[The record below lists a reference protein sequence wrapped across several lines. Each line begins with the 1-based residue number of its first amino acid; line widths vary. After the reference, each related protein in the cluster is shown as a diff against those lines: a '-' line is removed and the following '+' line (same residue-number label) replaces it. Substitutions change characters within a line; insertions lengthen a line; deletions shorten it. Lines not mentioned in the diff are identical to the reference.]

1 MKYVGRLVLL
11 AQATLVAGW
20 VNAGTV
26 TVNNLNC
33 GSTVGDVTINANGD
47 IKVTTNDTTT
57 CAPGTSTPGGPYT
70 VNVSVMG
77 TGTRGTVTAI
87 AGTGDGIDCGASTNN
102 CSEAYESGTTVT
114 LTRTDPAAGE
124 TFAWSGGGCSD
135 SGATCIIN
143 SISGAKSVT
152 ATYTAAGTPSAG
164 CPDGT
169 PANVKCF
176 ERPWPTFAQETV
188 TMKPTDVFAFK
199 VTTTGSG
206 AVGLVSTMDK
216 TGVASGSRTVGLSTS
231 PGVFST
237 SGGRACVQAP
247 AEVTSNRWTQGVAK
261 TGYCLLPANSTAWIN
276 IRFESC
282 SATSCSFFLKAS

>member
-33 GSTVGDVTINANGD
+33 GSTVGNVTISANGD
-47 IKVTTNDTTT
+47 IKVTTTDATS

-70 VNVSVMG
+70 VTVNRTG
-77 TGTRGTVTAI
+77 TGTLGVVTGT
-87 AGTGDGIDCGASTNN
+87 GIDCGGAGG
-102 CSEAYESGTTVT
+102 CSTTVDSGGSIT
-114 LTRTDPAAGE
+114 LAASEPTGTD
-124 TFAWSGGGCSD
+124 TFAWSGACTGSNL
-135 SGATCIIN
+135 TCT
-143 SISGAKSVT
+143 ISNITVDKSVT
-152 ATYTAAGTPSAG
+152 ATYNAVGTPTTG